1 MICFTVG
8 VVGIYRLGSSGSN
21 DNLEASMNK
30 SKKFVRRS
38 SEVVVALI
46 FSAVVV
52 FGAIRLGGVISP
64 YVHANDADSIS
75 GANKLLSE
83 LGEWCKLACEAESM
97 DTMVIWEKKDWIIAR
112 KNEVLRLLGCYR
124 GEKCMDFSCS
134 CHDDW
139 INYII
144 PIGDAFSSDSCGF
157 IDECSTRAVKQ
168 QWENMTTEERATHQ
182 DVLAGRGKW
191 SFENWRAR

>member
-1 MICFTVG
+1 
-8 VVGIYRLGSSGSN
+8 
-21 DNLEASMNK
+21 MNK
-30 SKKFVRRS
+30 SKKFIRRLG
-38 SEVVVALI
+38 EVIVALVLSVAMI
-46 FSAVVV
+46 
-52 FGAIRLGGVISP
+52 FGAIRLGGMISP

-83 LGEWCKLACEAESM
+83 LGEWCKLACEAEST

-112 KNEVLRLLGCYR
+112 KNEVLRLLGCHG
-124 GEKCMDFSCS
+124 GERCMIFSCS

-139 INYII
+139 INNII

-157 IDECSTRAVKQ
+157 IDECSTHAVEQRWK
-168 QWENMTTEERATHQ
+168 NMTTEDRATHQ